1 MGYPHATAWWA
12 ILTYF
17 HFKYQ
22 RMHSLFYTDFVF
34 SEKAVSA
41 TNLTKD
47 YGHSHGVFDLNLHID
62 RGEIFG
68 LIGPN
73 GAGKSTFIKL
83 LMDLIRPT
91 GGSAQIFGLDTQRD
105 SVAVKAFVGY
115 LPGELVQFPGVTARY
130 IIELLMKLRGSAD
143 YVYMNELA
151 ERLSLDL
158 TRKYQDLSHG
168 NKQKV
173 AIIQSLVHKP
183 DLLILDEPTLGL
195 DPLVQ
200 REFRAIIREL
210 SANGKTVMLSSHVL
224 TEVESMCG
232 RIGLIAGGRVSRV
245 GTMAELR
252 TEKIHRF
259 SIVFEG
265 KTPEFFE
272 IHVAGVEKIE
282 MDDGI
287 LRVEVR
293 GPITE
298 FLNVISRYKVVE
310 LDSSELS
317 LEEVFFAAV
326 GQGN

>member
-1 MGYPHATAWWA
+1 
-12 ILTYF
+12 
-17 HFKYQ
+17 
-22 RMHSLFYTDFVF
+22 
-34 SEKAVSA
+34 
-41 TNLTKD
+41 
-47 YGHSHGVFDLNLHID
+47 
-62 RGEIFG
+62 
-68 LIGPN
+68 
-73 GAGKSTFIKL
+73 
-83 LMDLIRPT
+83 
-91 GGSAQIFGLDTQRD
+91 
-105 SVAVKAFVGY
+105 
-115 LPGELVQFPGVTARY
+115 
-130 IIELLMKLRGSAD
+130 
-143 YVYMNELA
+143 
-151 ERLSLDL
+151 
-158 TRKYQDLSHG
+158 
-168 NKQKV
+168 
-173 AIIQSLVHKP
+173 
-183 DLLILDEPTLGL
+183 
-195 DPLVQ
+195 
-200 REFRAIIREL
+200 
-210 SANGKTVMLSSHVL
+210 
-224 TEVESMCG
+224 MCG

-265 KTPEFFE
+265 KTPEFSE